1 MSFYWQRFNLY
12 FLAAALV
19 VVATGCSSTLFHH
32 KKEQIGILRV
42 HIESESSAQGLTKSI
57 TVLRSQPVLVN
68 VTTDPVLTEA
78 DVLSAR
84 LLDSPGGFAVEIK
97 LDETSGWRLEQYSAA
112 NPGKH
117 LAIFAQWSEKQA
129 DGRWLAAP
137 IIVRRMAGSSLL
149 FTPDASHEEMQKWV
163 DGLNATA
170 KKNAAAKG
178 SQ

>member
-1 MSFYWQRFNLY
+1 MSICRQRFNLY
-12 FLAAALV
+12 LLAAAL
-19 VVATGCSSTLFHH
+19 AMLASGCSSTLFHH

-42 HIESESSAQGLTKSI
+42 HIESESSAQGQTKSI
-57 TVLRSQPVLVN
+57 TVLRSQPVLIN
-68 VTTDPVLTEA
+68 IFTDPVLTEA
-78 DVLSAR
+78 DVISAR
-84 LLDSPGGFAVEIK
+84 LLENPGGFAVEIK
-97 LDETSGWRLEQYSAA
+97 FDETAGWRLEEYSAI

-137 IIVRRMAGSSLL
+137 LIVGRMAGASLL

-170 KKNAAAKG
+170 KKNAQAKG